1 MALWGGRF
9 ESGASSMF
17 KQVNDS
23 LPFDQVMA
31 SQDIQGSISW
41 SRALQKAGVLTV
53 DEQAQ
58 LESAL
63 SELKAK
69 ADAGELDFNASSEE
83 DIHSFV
89 EAALIEKLGD
99 ISQLHPGVAE
109 TIRLLPT
116 FACGYVNILP
126 HFALMF

>member
-41 SRALQKAGVLTV
+41 SRALQKAGVLTA

-58 LESAL
+58 LEGAL
-63 SELKAK
+63 SELKAQ
-69 ADAGELDFNASSEE
+69 ADAG
-83 DIHSFV
+83 
-89 EAALIEKLGD
+89 
-99 ISQLHPGVAE
+99 
-109 TIRLLPT
+109 
-116 FACGYVNILP
+116 
-126 HFALMF
+126 

>member
-41 SRALQKAGVLTV
+41 SRAPVSYTHLT
-53 DEQAQ
+53 
-58 LESAL
+58 
-63 SELKAK
+63 
-69 ADAGELDFNASSEE
+69 
-83 DIHSFV
+83 
-89 EAALIEKLGD
+89 
-99 ISQLHPGVAE
+99 
-109 TIRLLPT
+109 LPT
-116 FACGYVNILP
+116 NREV
-126 HFALMF
+126 

>member
-23 LPFDQVMA
+23 LPFDRVMA

-53 DEQAQ
+53 DEQQQ
-58 LESAL
+58 L
-63 SELKAK
+63 
-69 ADAGELDFNASSEE
+69 
-83 DIHSFV
+83 
-89 EAALIEKLGD
+89 EAALCAHRKAG
-99 ISQLHPGVAE
+99 
-109 TIRLLPT
+109 
-116 FACGYVNILP
+116 
-126 HFALMF
+126 

>member
-41 SRALQKAGVLTV
+41 SRALQKAGVLAV

-83 DIHSFV
+83 TFT
-89 EAALIEKLGD
+89 ALLK
-99 ISQLHPGVAE
+99 Q
-109 TIRLLPT
+109 RL
-116 FACGYVNILP
+116 
-126 HFALMF
+126 